1 MEGATLSSPDAE
13 RMAGTTGLEPAAS
26 AVTGQRSNQLNYVP
40 RLKIRD
46 LLKSL
51 AGSGVCRFRIQRTV
65 CLHCPVQR
73 LFPAERPINRPI
85 ELRLAWLVTEI
96 ILSQAFGT
104 EGPPLL
110 SDGLAP

>member
-1 MEGATLSSPDAE
+1 
-13 RMAGTTGLEPAAS
+13 MAGTTGLEPAAP

-40 RLKIRD
+40 RLTIRD

-65 CLHCPVQR
+65 CLPCPVQR

-85 ELRLAWLVTEI
+85 ELRLAWLVTKT
-96 ILSQAFGT
+96 ILPQPFASTRWHLFPMDLHRDRGIVFSSRRRA
-104 EGPPLL
+104 
-110 SDGLAP
+110 